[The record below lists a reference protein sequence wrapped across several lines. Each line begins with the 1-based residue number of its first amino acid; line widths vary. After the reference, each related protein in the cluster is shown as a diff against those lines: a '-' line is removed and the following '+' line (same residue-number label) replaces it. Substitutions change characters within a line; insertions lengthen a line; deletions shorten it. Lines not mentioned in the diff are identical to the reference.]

1 MTLLDQCRAAALV
14 SPARLVFPDSLDARS
29 VRAAFYLAEAGYAQP
44 VLLGNP
50 FEMRAFCHQEHLP
63 LGRVPMIDPQ
73 TSARLPAYIAALAER
88 MPGKSE
94 EELAT
99 LLKDPLWFAGAMLMA
114 GDVDCVVGGNH
125 SPTSNVLRAALRV
138 VGLAEGNKTV
148 SSIFFMLPP
157 DDGQPLVFTDC
168 GVVPNPTPAQL
179 SDIAIS
185 AADSYRRVTGL
196 EPHIAMLSFSTLGS
210 ARHASV
216 DAVREATRLVRERR
230 PDLSV
235 DGELQFD
242 AAMVPEVAAQKAKD
256 SPVAGRAN
264 VLVFPSLEAGN
275 IGYKI
280 AQRMGKY
287 TALGP
292 MIQGLRLPYHDLSRG
307 CTAEDM
313 VQVSLLAMKMAQ
325 SGDARSQPSLAV
337 SEMTRS

>member
-1 MTLLDQCRAAALV
+1 MNLLEQCRAAALAR
-14 SPARLVFPDSLDARS
+14 PARLVFPDSLDARS
-29 VRAAFYLAEAGYAQP
+29 VRAAFYLAEAGYAHP
-44 VLLGNP
+44 VLLANP
-50 FEMRAFCHQEHLP
+50 FEMRSFCHHEHLP

-73 TSARLPAYIAALAER
+73 TSHRLPVYIAALAER

-99 LLKDPLWFAGAMLMA
+99 LLKNPLWFAGAMLMA

-125 SPTSNVLRAALRV
+125 SSTSSVLRAALRV

-157 DDGQPLVFTDC
+157 GEGQPLVFTDC
-168 GVVPNPTPAQL
+168 GVVPNPKPEQL
-179 SDIAIS
+179 ADIAIS
-185 AADSYRRVTGL
+185 AADSYQRVTGL
-196 EPHIAMLSFSTLGS
+196 TAHIAMLSFSTLGS
-210 ARHASV
+210 AKHASV
-216 DAVREATRLVRERR
+216 DAVRAATQMVRERR

-242 AAMVPEVAAQKAKD
+242 AAMVQEVAAQKAPG
-256 SPVAGRAN
+256 SPVAGHAN

-280 AQRMGKY
+280 AQRLGGYM
-287 TALGP
+287 ALGP
-292 MIQGLRLPYHDLSRG
+292 MIQGLSRPYHDLSRG

-325 SGDARSQPSLAV
+325 SGQAGSQPVPAV
-337 SEMTRS
+337 AMPVQC